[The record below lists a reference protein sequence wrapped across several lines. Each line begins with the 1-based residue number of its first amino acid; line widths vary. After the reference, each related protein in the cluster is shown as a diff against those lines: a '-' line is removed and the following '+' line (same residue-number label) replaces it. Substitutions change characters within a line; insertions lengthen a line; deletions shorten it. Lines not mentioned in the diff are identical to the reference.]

1 MLFPIPVKMKHVL
14 VQTLTEDLPKVSLA
28 LAEVGVF
35 APDPRSAGKN
45 YFPTVPG
52 EKYRELFKQ
61 AQARMEKISHILP
74 MPSEPKLHSIRVV
87 EESELERLNT
97 WLGEVWATASSYEEQ
112 FRRITED
119 ERLVGI
125 REGALEN
132 FANLNVDLGLL
143 HTQSQF
149 LNLLI
154 GTVPTRNIQRL
165 EESLGLAKYILYTFR
180 ENISTTNVIIVG
192 MHSSSNSDN
201 ELQSVLQAA
210 AFQPLVIPQD
220 LRSQPE
226 KIRAEINSHRSN
238 LVAER
243 QKIHDQL
250 NSWAESLK
258 QDLINA
264 QRTLTLAEPFVR
276 MDKSVRSAGSLG
288 TATGWVPVTEVEKL
302 ENTLNDRMSNPFV
315 FTVRDPTHKE
325 LSVIPTLMQPNEML
339 APYQEIVCQYGV
351 PRYGEVDP
359 TWMFA
364 ITFVFM
370 FGVMFGDVGQG
381 AVFVFL
387 SWLFRK
393 SLGHYIRLTVPLG
406 LSSIFFGF
414 MYGSVFG
421 FEDVIINHIWVSP
434 LHSPTYMLAAGVF
447 WGVAFITMV
456 SMVAIYNHYIE
467 GEIMEAVSGHHGIMS
482 LVLYLSIVW
491 GLVEIANGGEF
502 GTIPK
507 YLAILALSA
516 IAAHTWHEMHDS
528 SVIERIMVVIVG
540 FLEIFMGYISN
551 TLSFLR
557 VAAFSVNHAAL
568 AMSVFAIAYAVGN
581 TQTTGHWITV
591 VLGNVFIMVLEGAIV
606 AIQTLRLEYYEGF
619 SRYYNG
625 DGLEYQPIK
634 LNLKAGI

>member
-1 MLFPIPVKMKHVL
+1 VLFPIPVKMKHVL

>member
-1 MLFPIPVKMKHVL
+1 MKHVL

>member
-1 MLFPIPVKMKHVL
+1 
-14 VQTLTEDLPKVSLA
+14 
-28 LAEVGVF
+28 
-35 APDPRSAGKN
+35 
-45 YFPTVPG
+45 
-52 EKYRELFKQ
+52 
-61 AQARMEKISHILP
+61 
-74 MPSEPKLHSIRVV
+74 
-87 EESELERLNT
+87 
-97 WLGEVWATASSYEEQ
+97 
-112 FRRITED
+112 
-119 ERLVGI
+119 
-125 REGALEN
+125 
-132 FANLNVDLGLL
+132 
-143 HTQSQF
+143 
-149 LNLLI
+149 
-154 GTVPTRNIQRL
+154 
-165 EESLGLAKYILYTFR
+165 
-180 ENISTTNVIIVG
+180 
-192 MHSSSNSDN
+192 
-201 ELQSVLQAA
+201 
-210 AFQPLVIPQD
+210 
-220 LRSQPE
+220 
-226 KIRAEINSHRSN
+226 
-238 LVAER
+238 
-243 QKIHDQL
+243 
-250 NSWAESLK
+250 
-258 QDLINA
+258 
-264 QRTLTLAEPFVR
+264 
-276 MDKSVRSAGSLG
+276 
-288 TATGWVPVTEVEKL
+288 
-302 ENTLNDRMSNPFV
+302 
-315 FTVRDPTHKE
+315 
-325 LSVIPTLMQPNEML
+325 
-339 APYQEIVCQYGV
+339 
-351 PRYGEVDP
+351 
-359 TWMFA
+359 MFA